1 MPIVSSACPRIG
13 SITSFVV
20 VSCFSRFDIVVLNIN
35 LFLVILGMETDAA
48 DVEMDEDKVEGC
60 VMLGVFALQRS
71 PSLQWQILPSSSMF
85 SFHTS
90 FSFLQSILYIIGSN
104 YSKKRSNKTLIV
116 NTYSL

>member
-20 VSCFSRFDIVVLNIN
+20 VSCFSRFEIVVLNIN
-35 LFLVILGMETDAA
+35 LFLVILDMETDAV

-60 VMLGVFALQRS
+60 VVLGVFILQRS

-90 FSFLQSILYIIGSN
+90 FSFLQSMLYIIGSN

-116 NTYSL
+116 YKYSL

>member
-20 VSCFSRFDIVVLNIN
+20 VSCFSRFEIVVSNIN

-60 VMLGVFALQRS
+60 VMLGVFALQKS
-71 PSLQWQILPSSSMF
+71 LSLQWQILPPRQC
-85 SFHTS
+85 FHSTQVS
-90 FSFLQSILYIIGSN
+90 PFYNPCCILLGQTTR
-104 YSKKRSNKTLIV
+104 KKDPIRL
-116 NTYSL
+116 